1 MAPPPKVATPRR
13 VNGTTPNIMNGH
25 QDLFGSDPFHP
36 ASNTSRPFDVSFQMF
51 YYLFNYF
58 FIYTQQNPSLSPTLI
73 MQTQNAQ

>member
-36 ASNTSRPFDVSFQMF
+36 ASNNSQPFDVSFQMF
-51 YYLFNYF
+51 YFFFQLFLFTHNKIHPYH
-58 FIYTQQNPSLSPTLI
+58 QPLLCN
-73 MQTQNAQ
+73 